1 MTPEQ
6 LDMVELS
13 VEALGARLDEVA
25 AHFYRR
31 LFDLD
36 PSTRSLFEC
45 DPAAQQERFASELA
59 FIVTS
64 IRRHD
69 RFVTVTH
76 ELGARHAEFG
86 VRAPHFRSGGV
97 ALLDALA
104 ATLGD
109 AWTPAISDAW
119 RLAYRIT
126 AELMLAAGSRPTT

>member
-13 VEALGARLDEVA
+13 VEALGARLDQVA
-25 AHFYRR
+25 ADFYRR

-36 PSTRSLFEC
+36 PSTRSLFES
-45 DPAAQQERFASELA
+45 DPAAQQEKFASELA
-59 FIVTS
+59 FIVRS

-76 ELGARHAEFG
+76 ELGARHAEYG
-86 VRAPHFRSGGV
+86 VRAPHFRIGGV
-97 ALLDALA
+97 ALLGALEA
-104 ATLGD
+104 ALGD
-109 AWTPAISDAW
+109 AWTPATGDAW

-126 AELMLAAGSRPTT
+126 AELMLAAGNHPPT